1 MINDSKNGNKRKQ
14 KSEVKIHFKIK
25 FNPKSPNKAR
35 RAGNAAAQQGELP
48 QNNSCRNQGSY
59 DNRRYEVKFS
69 RPPGIKARIAA
80 ASVAE

>member
-1 MINDSKNGNKRKQ
+1 VQVMLQTSKAN
-14 KSEVKIHFKIK
+14 
-25 FNPKSPNKAR
+25 
-35 RAGNAAAQQGELP
+35 LP

>member
-1 MINDSKNGNKRKQ
+1 MLQTSKAN
-14 KSEVKIHFKIK
+14 S
-25 FNPKSPNKAR
+25 
-35 RAGNAAAQQGELP
+35 L
-48 QNNSCRNQGSY
+48 QNNSYHNQGSY

>member
-1 MINDSKNGNKRKQ
+1 MLQTSKAN
-14 KSEVKIHFKIK
+14 
-25 FNPKSPNKAR
+25 
-35 RAGNAAAQQGELP
+35 LP

-80 ASVAE
+80 ASVTERGKTGEFIILQSPKTAMAAF